1 MLSKMVNSMDKYK
14 VSFLVVAV
22 LALAGYFFHL
32 HMEWKRHNLY
42 VHNSIIGC
50 FQDFDR
56 LDRTGDWVKA
66 VCRGDKVN
74 MYVLPEYLNMPY
86 AGIREDGK
94 EVEVKE
100 EKRPSIWNKE

>member
-1 MLSKMVNSMDKYK
+1 MDKYK

-42 VHNSIIGC
+42 VHNSIVGC
-50 FQDFDR
+50 IEDLRDSERSSDTIKQ
-56 LDRTGDWVKA
+56 

-74 MYVLPEYLNMPY
+74 MYVLPKYLNMPY
-86 AGIREDGK
+86 AGVRDGGE

-100 EKRPSIWNKE
+100 EKRPSIWDKE